1 MLWKCETIRT
11 VQYIVLIAL
20 FLAFSVTTKYIIVYQ
35 VASIM
40 AEFLLGLTNGFKNT
54 KWEQGLVF
62 MHFSFIITIKH
73 HALTFS
79 LKCSS
84 KYFTL
89 FTFTKS

>member
-54 KWEQGLVF
+54 KW
-62 MHFSFIITIKH
+62 
-73 HALTFS
+73 
-79 LKCSS
+79 
-84 KYFTL
+84 
-89 FTFTKS
+89 